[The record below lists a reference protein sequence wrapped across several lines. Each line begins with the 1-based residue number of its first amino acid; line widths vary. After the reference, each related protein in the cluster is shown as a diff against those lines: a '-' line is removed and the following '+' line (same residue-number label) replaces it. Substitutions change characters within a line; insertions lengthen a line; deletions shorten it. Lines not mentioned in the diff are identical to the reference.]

1 MNIAILGTGSVGQ
14 ALAGKLMSL
23 GNDVTV
29 GTRDVEVSLTRVEPD
44 RMGNMGIGQFM
55 VDNPGVKLVTFNDAI
70 NSDTDLIINA
80 LGGESILEVL
90 GAIDPNLI
98 DSKVMIDVANPLDFS
113 NGFPPSLTICNTTS
127 LGEQVQTQF
136 PTLKV
141 VKALNTVSNPVMI
154 NPTALSGNHNLFI
167 CGNDMDAKNI
177 VGGVLI
183 SMGWN
188 SSQIIDLG
196 DITNARGTEMFLP
209 LWVRIFGK
217 VQTPMF
223 NIGIVTE

>member
-1 MNIAILGTGSVGQ
+1 MNITILGTGSVGQ

-23 GNDVTV
+23 GNDVTI
-29 GTRDVEVSLTRVEPD
+29 GTRDVEVSLKRVEPD

-55 VDNPGVKLVTFNDAI
+55 LDNPGVNLVTFDEAI
-70 NSDTDLIINA
+70 NNDTDLIINA

-90 GAIDPNLI
+90 STLDPNLI

-113 NGFPPSLTICNTTS
+113 NGFPPSLTVCNTDS
-127 LGEQVQTQF
+127 LGERVQAMF

-167 CGNDMDAKNI
+167 CGNDMDAKNM

-223 NIGIVTE
+223 NIGIATQ

>member
-1 MNIAILGTGSVGQ
+1 MNITILGTGSVGQ

-29 GTRDVEVSLTRVEPD
+29 GTRDVEVSLQRVEPD

-55 VDNPGVKLVTFNDAI
+55 VDNPGVNLVTFNDAI

-127 LGEQVQTQF
+127 LGEQVQAQF
-136 PTLKV
+136 LNLKV

-196 DITNARGTEMFLP
+196 DITNSRGTEMFLP